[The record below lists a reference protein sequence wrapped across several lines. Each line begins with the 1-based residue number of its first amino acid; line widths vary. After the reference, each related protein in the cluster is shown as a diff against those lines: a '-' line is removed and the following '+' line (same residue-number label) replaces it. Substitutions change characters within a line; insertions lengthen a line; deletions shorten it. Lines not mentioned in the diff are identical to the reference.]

1 MMSLDMQRR
10 SISDSLILDD
20 TGEGVVI
27 KGITDDR
34 VAAKSGLQTG
44 DEIVAATIHL
54 DHLNKDEVLNI
65 LKVLEPY
72 DKNMKVLT
80 KKDLNTSAGLGS
92 LGLGLGDP
100 SEMLNLKKDL
110 SLNANSEAPAFSLN
124 GLSGNVNSGQGLGGD
139 MSGPTLNGDIPSF
152 SLNKPSANAGTKFS
166 MPSLGLTGPDVKGD
180 LDGTLKAPDF
190 SVSTPKIDTTSP
202 SIDIEKPDIK
212 TGNAK
217 YKPPKFTMPHFNMPR
232 FKTPKAEADLP
243 GGTINGNLEAPD
255 LSLSGPEVDL
265 KTPDINLKA
274 PNADL
279 DAPSGKI
286 KWPHQ
291 NWKFPKLKGPDADL
305 NAELHTPSA
314 SLSTPKIDGD
324 LSPPDVN
331 VNLPK
336 ADIKGPDV
344 NVQTPN
350 LDIDAP
356 SGKFRTWKFKKP
368 KWHGSKPD
376 LDLDANVN
384 APDVDLLAPKMKGG
398 ISTPDIN
405 MPDADLKGADLDVE
419 APSGKFNWFHKLKK
433 PRLHGPKAD
442 LNLGADGDLSV
453 PKLDG
458 EFSTPGVGLNLPKA
472 DVDVNVPDA
481 DLDAPSGKIKFPTL
495 KRPKFLLSG
504 PKVKTPDVDIDYDAK
519 APDLSVPPLSLDGPN
534 VDVNAPNVDIDTPSG
549 TPKWFS
555 LKKPKWGLSGPKVNG
570 PDVDLDA
577 DISAPDLSLQ
587 APKIDGEIN
596 APDLNLKLPSADLE
610 APKIDAPDVEAPSGL
625 FKWFKKPT
633 FGTLRGPKADIDA
646 DMSAPNLD
654 LKAPDINLSAPKVDG
669 GFEGPDFDVT
679 LPKAGIKGPNMEVDS
694 PDLKLDSPDGK
705 LKFPKMKLPKFKG
718 PKVKG
723 PELDANL
730 DTPNIN
736 LDSPKIDLD
745 APNVDLKT
753 PDLSLS
759 KPKIKG
765 GFDAPDFGIDLPKF
779 NIGGPKAELPN
790 AELKTP
796 NVSVSD
802 PNFKL
807 PKADVKA
814 PDFNLSAPTIKGDLS
829 APNLNLN
836 ADLNTDLKA
845 PNSNITLPKGDITMP
860 KVDLKGPDAQLK
872 TPDLDVDSGL
882 GDFKM
887 PNLKLPKFG
896 LSDTSVKSGVGAPQ
910 VNIDTPTANVDLAP
924 TVDLSGPKLDG
935 DFGGAKLDVKAPN
948 VDANIEKSKFPHF
961 KFPKINFPGNNVKA
975 PEIDATGNLDLS
987 PDLKLKAPSVEGG
1000 ISPPDVSVSGLEVD
1014 ANLNKPNLGITAEAD
1029 AAIKESPK
1037 SKLKWPFKFGRKS
1050 VSGDEE
1056 GNDVEFETGA
1066 SNADVEIPAFKFHK
1080 LPRNSIDDTL
1090 DIGETL
1096 GLPKLET
1103 EPKDYV
1109 LSKGVRLPILN
1120 TTSKSGE
1127 KIDILERLKMA
1138 KEKLPSTNV
1147 SPTEAKNTVDLKF
1160 TAPSLDV
1167 KASTEGTDSSLVRGG
1182 TFKVEKPDAVSPQIS
1197 TSDENDK
1204 LSLSLSN
1211 MLGLNIKDSGAD

>member
-1 MMSLDMQRR
+1 MKR
-10 SISDSLILDD
+10 SISESLILGD
-20 TGEGVVI
+20 TAEGVVI
-27 KGITDDR
+27 TGITDDT

-44 DEIVAATIHL
+44 DELVAATIQL
-54 DHLNKDEVLNI
+54 DHLNKDEVLKI

-72 DKNMKVLT
+72 DNNMKLLT
-80 KKDLNTSAGLGS
+80 KKELNASAGFGS
-92 LGLGLGDP
+92 LGLGLGDS

-110 SLNANSEAPAFSLN
+110 SLNAKSEAPVVSLN
-124 GLSGNVNSGQGLGGD
+124 GLSGNVNAGQGLGGEI
-139 MSGPTLNGDIPSF
+139 SGPTLNGDIPSF

-180 LDGTLKAPDF
+180 LDGTLKAPDV
-190 SVSTPKIDTTSP
+190 SVSTPKIDTNSP
-202 SIDIEKPDIK
+202 SIDIKKPEIK

-217 YKPPKFTMPHFNMPR
+217 YKPPKFAMPNFNMPK
-232 FKTPKAEADLP
+232 FNTPKAEADLP
-243 GGTINGNLEAPD
+243 GGTINGNLETPD
-255 LSLSGPEVDL
+255 LSLSGPELNPQVDL

-279 DAPSGKI
+279 DAPSGKM

-305 NAELHTPSA
+305 NAELHTPDA
-314 SLSTPKIDGD
+314 NLSTPKIDGD
-324 LSPPDVN
+324 LSAPDLN

-344 NVQTPN
+344 DVQTPN

-368 KWHGSKPD
+368 KWHGPKSD
-376 LDLDANVN
+376 LGLDANVN
-384 APDVDLLAPKMKGG
+384 APDVNLSAPKVEGG
-398 ISTPDIN
+398 INTPDIDIN

-419 APSGKFNWFHKLKK
+419 APSGKLNWFQKLRK

-458 EFSTPGVGLNLPKA
+458 EISTPGVGLNLPKA

-481 DLDAPSGKIKFPTL
+481 DIEAPSGKIKFPTL
-495 KRPKFLLSG
+495 KKPKFSLSG
-504 PKVKTPDVDIDYDAK
+504 PKVKSPDVDIDYDAK
-519 APDLSVPPLSLDGPN
+519 APDLNVTPLSLDGPN
-534 VDVNAPNVDIDTPSG
+534 VDVNAPNVDIDPG
-549 TPKWFS
+549 KAKWFT

-577 DISAPDLSLQ
+577 DVSAPDLSVQ

-596 APDLNLKLPSADLE
+596 APDVNLKLPSADLE
-610 APKIDAPDVEAPSGL
+610 APNIDAPDVEGPSGI

-646 DMSAPNLD
+646 DMSASNLD
-654 LKAPDINLSAPKVDG
+654 LKAPDLNLSAPKVDG
-669 GFEGPDFDVT
+669 GIEGPDFDVT
-679 LPKAGIKGPNMEVDS
+679 LPKADIKGPNMGVDG
-694 PDLKLDSPDGK
+694 PDLNLDSPDGK
-705 LKFPKMKLPKFKG
+705 LKFPKIKLPKFKG
-718 PKVKG
+718 PNVKG

-730 DTPNIN
+730 DTPDIN
-736 LDSPKIDLD
+736 LGTPKLDVD
-745 APNVDLKT
+745 APNVDLKAT
-753 PDLSLS
+753 DLSLS

-779 NIGGPKAELPN
+779 NIGGSKAELPN
-790 AELKTP
+790 A
-796 NVSVSD
+796 
-802 PNFKL
+802 
-807 PKADVKA
+807 
-814 PDFNLSAPTIKGDLS
+814 DLS

-845 PNSNITLPKGDITMP
+845 PKSNFTLPKGDITMP
-860 KVDLKGPDAQLK
+860 KADIKGPDAQLK

-882 GDFKM
+882 GGFKL
-887 PNLKLPKFG
+887 PNFKLPKFG
-896 LSDTSVKSGVGAPQ
+896 LSDTSVKSGVEAPQ
-910 VNIDTPTANVDLAP
+910 VNIDTPTANVDLVPA
-924 TVDLSGPKLDG
+924 VDLSGPKLDG
-935 DFGGAKLDVKAPN
+935 DIGGAKVDVKAPN
-948 VDANIEKSKFPHF
+948 VDANIEKPKFPHF

-1000 ISPPDVSVSGLEVD
+1000 ISPPDVNVSGPEVG

-1029 AAIKESPK
+1029 ADIKESPK

-1056 GNDVEFETGA
+1056 GNGVEFETDA
-1066 SNADVEIPAFKFHK
+1066 SNADLEVPAFKFHK
-1080 LPRNSIDDTL
+1080 LPRNSIDGTL
-1090 DIGETL
+1090 DIGDSL

-1103 EPKDYV
+1103 ESKDYV
-1109 LSKGVRLPILN
+1109 ISKGVRLPILN

-1127 KIDILERLKMA
+1127 KIDILERLKMS
-1138 KEKLPSTNV
+1138 KDKLPSANA
-1147 SPTEAKNTVDLKF
+1147 SPTEAKSNTDLKF
-1160 TAPSLDV
+1160 AAPSLDV
-1167 KASTEGTDSSLVRGG
+1167 NASTEGTDSSLVRGG
-1182 TFKVEKPDAVSPQIS
+1182 TFKVEKPDAVLGIVAPEIS
-1197 TSDENDK
+1197 TSGENDK
-1204 LSLSLSN
+1204 MSLSLSN
-1211 MLGLNIKDSGAD
+1211 MLGLNIKDSDTD